1 MDMLQKALPGKY
13 HRAIAEIMVYFI
25 DGFGN
30 STRIDY
36 GTGHEISFLMFLCC
50 LFKIG
55 VFMQEDK
62 LAVATRIFPRY
73 VLLFC
78 SYFRKYQHL
87 LAYPTFFFLI

>member
-1 MDMLQKALPGKY
+1 MIQNALPETY
-13 HRAIAEIMVYFI
+13 HRAVPEIMPYLV

-55 VFMQEDK
+55 CFTEQDKVAVGCKVFS
-62 LAVATRIFPRY
+62 R
-73 VLLFC
+73 
-78 SYFRKYQHL
+78 
-87 LAYPTFFFLI
+87 

>member
-1 MDMLQKALPGKY
+1 MFFFLQKAIEMLQDTLPERF
-13 HRAIAEIMVYFI
+13 HRAIPEIAVYFV

-55 VFMQEDK
+55 AFIEEDK
-62 LAVATRIFPRY
+62 VAVATRIFP
-73 VLLFC
+73 
-78 SYFRKYQHL
+78 K
-87 LAYPTFFFLI
+87 

>member
-1 MDMLQKALPGKY
+1 MVQEILPTEF
-13 HRAIAEIMVYFI
+13 HRAAPEIMAYLV

-55 VFMQEDK
+55 VFNDDDK
-62 LAVATRIFPRY
+62 LAVGSKVFP
-73 VLLFC
+73 
-78 SYFRKYQHL
+78 K
-87 LAYPTFFFLI
+87 

>member
-1 MDMLQKALPGKY
+1 MLQKALPERH
-13 HRAIAEIMVYFI
+13 HRAIGEIMVYFI

-55 VFMQEDK
+55 VLVQEDK
-62 LAVATRIFPRY
+62 LAVATRIFSRY
-73 VLLFC
+73 VLLIRF
-78 SYFRKYQHL
+78 
-87 LAYPTFFFLI
+87 I